1 MKLKDMA
8 GTRIEKLFVIERAE
22 SLKDGTATWK
32 CLCDCGQERIIAG
45 TGLRARRH
53 KRCGCAAPRFNAK
66 DKTTHGM
73 SRTRTYNIWAR
84 MKQRCSDKSFGKARR
99 LYFGKGIRVCED
111 WMIFEHFFRDMG
123 EAPIG
128 FSIERKDG
136 NGNYSPSNCKWATTK
151 EQANNTTRN
160 FKIIFKNKSQTVS
173 QWANELKI
181 KPNTLLYRLRR
192 GWPMEKALKTNDA

>member
-1 MKLKDMA
+1 
-8 GTRIEKLFVIERAE
+8 
-22 SLKDGTATWK
+22 
-32 CLCDCGQERIIAG
+32 
-45 TGLRARRH
+45 
-53 KRCGCAAPRFNAK
+53 
-66 DKTTHGM
+66 
-73 SRTRTYNIWAR
+73 
-84 MKQRCSDKSFGKARR
+84 
-99 LYFGKGIRVCED
+99 
-111 WMIFEHFFRDMG
+111 MIFENFFRDMG

-192 GWPMEKALKTNDA
+192 GWPIEKALKTNDA